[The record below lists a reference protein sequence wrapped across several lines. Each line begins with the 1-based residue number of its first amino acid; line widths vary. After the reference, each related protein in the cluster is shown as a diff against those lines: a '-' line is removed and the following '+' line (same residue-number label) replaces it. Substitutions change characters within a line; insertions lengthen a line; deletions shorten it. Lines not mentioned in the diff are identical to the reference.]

1 MESIKSIK
9 SKKSLKEI
17 KEQHGES
24 SFAKSIDIGVGV
36 REQIRHVYQVKQARM
51 SVCEPA
57 PQRSIDYPYIKRKN
71 PPLSEMVRK
80 RLLFKK
86 LSHDLANSGDSF
98 SNSMEKEHVPKTLRR
113 IIIRQD
119 NSIEIA
125 ITRPPRLRR
134 QTFSEDIS
142 PMAASEA
149 SGGNCGGGG
158 GGSGGSASMSSGPH
172 SRTRQTLNVS
182 PNGANDRRKT
192 IETCENI
199 FLQSEESVKLR
210 ARTPPS
216 NPHRILLYKDKS
228 DKSIR
233 SRDWRIKLI

>member
-1 MESIKSIK
+1 MEQKSNFKLIHGSIIS
-9 SKKSLKEI
+9 
-17 KEQHGES
+17 
-24 SFAKSIDIGVGV
+24 A
-36 REQIRHVYQVKQARM
+36 
-51 SVCEPA
+51 
-57 PQRSIDYPYIKRKN
+57 QRSIDYPYIKRKN
-71 PPLSEMVRK
+71 PPLSEIVRK

-98 SNSMEKEHVPKTLRR
+98 SNSVEKEHVPKTVRR

-134 QTFSEDIS
+134 QTFSEDVVAPI
-142 PMAASEA
+142 
-149 SGGNCGGGG
+149 NTD
-158 GGSGGSASMSSGPH
+158 GSVSGPA
-172 SRTRQTLNVS
+172 SANAMRNMQTLSVS
-182 PNGANDRRKT
+182 PNGGSNDRRKT

-199 FLQSEESVKLR
+199 FLQSEESTKLR

-233 SRDWRIKLI
+233 SRTILIYFTLYFSL

>member
-1 MESIKSIK
+1 MPNY
-9 SKKSLKEI
+9 
-17 KEQHGES
+17 
-24 SFAKSIDIGVGV
+24 AKSVDLTAVANM
-36 REQIRHVYQVKQARM
+36 EQKSNFKLIHGSIISA
-51 SVCEPA
+51 
-57 PQRSIDYPYIKRKN
+57 QRSIDYPYIKRKN
-71 PPLSEMVRK
+71 PPLSEIVRK

-98 SNSMEKEHVPKTLRR
+98 SNSVEKEHVPKTVRR

-134 QTFSEDIS
+134 QTFSEDVVAPI
-142 PMAASEA
+142 
-149 SGGNCGGGG
+149 NTD
-158 GGSGGSASMSSGPH
+158 GSVSGPA
-172 SRTRQTLNVS
+172 SANAMRNMQTLSVS
-182 PNGANDRRKT
+182 PNGGTNDRRKT

-199 FLQSEESVKLR
+199 FLQSEESTKLR

-216 NPHRILLYKDKS
+216 NPHRILLYKDKN

-233 SRDWRIKLI
+233 SRTIFIYSTLYYFL

>member
-1 MESIKSIK
+1 MPNY
-9 SKKSLKEI
+9 
-17 KEQHGES
+17 
-24 SFAKSIDIGVGV
+24 AKSVDLTAVADMAQKSNFKLIHGSI
-36 REQIRHVYQVKQARM
+36 ISA
-51 SVCEPA
+51 
-57 PQRSIDYPYIKRKN
+57 QRSIDYPYIKRKN
-71 PPLSEMVRK
+71 PPLSEIVRK

-98 SNSMEKEHVPKTLRR
+98 SNSVEKEHVPKTVRR

-134 QTFSEDIS
+134 QTFSEDVVAPI
-142 PMAASEA
+142 
-149 SGGNCGGGG
+149 NTD
-158 GGSGGSASMSSGPH
+158 GSVSGPA
-172 SRTRQTLNVS
+172 SANAMRNMQTLSVS
-182 PNGANDRRKT
+182 PNGGTNDRRKT

-199 FLQSEESVKLR
+199 FLQSEESTKLR

-216 NPHRILLYKDKS
+216 NPHRILLYKDKN

-233 SRDWRIKLI
+233 SRIIFIYSTLYYFL